1 VSVSRSSDPH
11 LLYIAPTHTV
21 PLSWPQSATLIP
33 SSYLWCPFKPNQPT
47 LIVTPDTG
55 VAPADGRVNRGS
67 IPSSSSGSRPA
78 DRRIRRRVSTS
89 HRRCTTGARDTP
101 SLGEVTLAHSP
112 CCLATRTHRSRLI
125 RSKTSCR
132 ERWRTATLRLHGFW
146 AAQRTRQRTSPN
158 CTSPYTHFGKENPN
172 PGSRAHLAIG
182 LGCVASGT
190 HSSTDCHMLRSR
202 WATPT
207 GGCCSWPLTV

>member
-11 LLYIAPTHTV
+11 LSTSRQPT
-21 PLSWPQSATLIP
+21 PSRPPSANTLIP
-33 SSYLWCPFKPNQPT
+33 SSYLWCPVQTQPT
-47 LIVTPDTG
+47 NPNTPGAG

-101 SLGEVTLAHSP
+101 SLGEVTLAHS

-125 RSKTSCR
+125 GSKTSCR

-146 AAQRTRQRTSPN
+146 AAQRTSPN